1 MYQHIQTLGFI
12 VMVREFFTGMFLAG
26 SDPAV
31 KERLVSRALA
41 LPEAIGA
48 ALFARLARWDAQYL
62 DTALPQ
68 IAAPLLV
75 IQRIYLNP
83 ERLRV
88 ALQSVPTRLGSS
100 SCGLC
105 THGAEQATGVANT
118 EVSTGKP

>member
-1 MYQHIQTLGFI
+1 M
-12 VMVREFFTGMFLAG
+12 MREFFAGMFLAG

-31 KERLVSRALA
+31 KERIVSRALA

-68 IAAPLLV
+68 VAAPLLV
-75 IQRIYLNP
+75 IQSTYLNP

-88 ALQSVPTRLGSS
+88 ALQSRANTPWFEFVRRSVPTVQIEIIS
-100 SCGLC
+100 
-105 THGAEQATGVANT
+105 GAWAFHHAG
-118 EVSTGKP
+118 